1 MQSHGHNL
9 IFHTVRMLTQKTVH
23 QGKSWIHDGCRIR
36 CAYIHILVR
45 HFCHLRPTNAQI
57 PVLQADV
64 FQSRIQHSTSKHE
77 PEKSNKIGFKVE
89 TSLQESY
96 LVASGDNSST
106 HLFRRSPNTI
116 FLNRVPKRVLNAGIR
131 SMVDIAVSI
140 MGNST
145 DGLDAVINNIYENG
159 LPFHQKKWKPCAS
172 KTSVQCIRG
181 CNTNMTSWMTCQ
193 SCSDRDHDTLLF
205 CMKCTIAPL

>member
-159 LPFHQKKWKPCAS
+159 LPFHQKKMKTLCFKDKCAMH
-172 KTSVQCIRG
+172 QG
-181 CNTNMTSWMTCQ
+181 LQ
-193 SCSDRDHDTLLF
+193 HQHDILDDMPVMF
-205 CMKCTIAPL
+205 R